1 MVNLEVELLK
11 QFFQIQNIHMGPM
24 SSGGDLVLKF
34 FNFYNKGKANLF
46 NSGQKF
52 LEIALIHGTYW

>member
-1 MVNLEVELLK
+1 
-11 QFFQIQNIHMGPM
+11 MGPM

-34 FNFYNKGKANLF
+34 FNFYNNIGKAKLF

-52 LEIALIHGTYW
+52 LEIKLLIKGQGR